1 MDTRKRAR
9 VTMMLHEKFKE
20 RNDWLTSQGWYQE
33 KGRRIDAVDQRAFNE
48 GLNYQLYLLLNVK
61 EGWEA
66 QLARNEH

>member
-9 VTMMLHEKFKE
+9 VTMMLHEKKE